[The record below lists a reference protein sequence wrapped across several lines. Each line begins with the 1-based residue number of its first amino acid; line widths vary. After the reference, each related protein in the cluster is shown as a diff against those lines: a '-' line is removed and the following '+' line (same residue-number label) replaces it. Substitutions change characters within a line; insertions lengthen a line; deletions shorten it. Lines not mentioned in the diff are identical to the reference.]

1 MLYLGEEYKNILWW
15 GKWQENTWVEE
26 TGKNK
31 AWVEYYES
39 SCSFIWREG
48 GASKMIRKKM
58 GKEDWEQNEKDL
70 SCHNS
75 GCHLPYRQQQDKIF
89 HTRYG

>member
-15 GKWQENTWVEE
+15 ENGKKTLWVEE
-26 TGKNK
+26 TERIKPGWNTM
-31 AWVEYYES
+31 ES

-70 SCHNS
+70 SCHN
-75 GCHLPYRQQQDKIF
+75 
-89 HTRYG
+89 